1 MFNKKKIFLIII
13 ITLLIIGISVV
24 NAQKVSNGT
33 LTKKSSINIQKT
45 TLKEISSTKV
55 FTQKKNK
62 VSTNNITNKQV
73 RKNVTQKSV
82 KTEQKTH
89 IINNNNFKNYFDSAG
104 NINSSVS
111 KGDILDFQGVINQ
124 SQSMKISVPVNI
136 TSSTN
141 DAKICLNTTATS
153 YFGNESGNSFT
164 INKDAAYTNISKI
177 IFYNTQFFIINT
189 SYVTINNITT
199 NVTDPYVGLGVGQC
213 AIREFCEHILVENST
228 FCTTNASWV
237 ATLVFTGV
245 KDSIIRNNTIRGSG
259 DVFNLLY
266 LNTYNFPGVEVT
278 DMTVNVNNTIENNY
292 IDGTRAIASAKCY
305 AIGIFGSNNT
315 IRNNTINYSGVGIT
329 TGWVGS
335 GESLSAGTKIINN
348 SFIGGCNIVTPNN
361 GEIINNT
368 ADTLSITTKN
378 SIIENNTFNNIY
390 VQTSDFI
397 LENYNIS
404 GNVLLSE
411 NIKNITI
418 KNSSFNSI
426 DLRGNSGNNLEDIKL
441 IQNNISTI
449 TIGKDRTGYV
459 NNIEINENNITN
471 AIFINGRRNSN
482 ILIINNEI
490 VTDADYSI
498 NISYAVDNLII
509 EDNYLSSS
517 KGKGV
522 NAIGATNT
530 IYSQCNIGKNL
541 PDEERIVIL
550 HNTTIKITTTEFD
563 LDMEA
568 VITATVTSDIGMV
581 NDGTVTFKDSMGNIL
596 KTVYVYKGEAKLKI
610 NFTKAGTEVIKA
622 IYDENEEYLSSE
634 TSSIITINKIAT
646 KITTNSLTTKVND
659 TVSITATVTNSL
671 NTTTEGNVEFKDSN
685 AKVLATVKLVNGVAT
700 YKTSF
705 KTAGVQKLTAVYV
718 ETTNYKSS
726 SATTTITVNKLN
738 TKVSV
743 DSVNVKVND
752 YVTVSVKVS
761 DVNNKVVSEGEVSLK
776 LNGVL
781 LKDSKGNVVKFAVKN
796 GVASG
801 KLLVDSSWMKSGVKL
816 TASYLGSANYLSSSG
831 VTSSVK
837 VVKHTAVLT
846 TTVTS
851 SAVGG
856 DTITIKS
863 KVAEGKTL
871 LNKGK
876 VTFKFN
882 GKVIGTVTV
891 KNGVATLKYKIPK
904 GMAAKKY
911 NVVTSFSHSDFN
923 IVSKTNGVIVKKSAV
938 KVKASKVTAKS
949 KAVLKAKIVDKFG
962 KNVVGTSKVTIKVD
976 SKKVKTVTAK
986 KGVIKSTI
994 NTSKLKKGKHKV
1006 TYNVAANK
1014 SYNAGKTTVVLTKK

>member
-1 MFNKKKIFLIII
+1 MFKKKNIFLMIII
-13 ITLLIIGISVV
+13 IILIIGISVV
-24 NAQKVSNGT
+24 NAQKVSNDT

-45 TLKEISSTKV
+45 TPKEIFSTKIL
-55 FTQKKNK
+55 TQKKNK
-62 VSTNNITNKQV
+62 VSTNNITNKQI
-73 RKNVTQKSV
+73 RKNITQKSL

-111 KGDILDFQGVINQ
+111 KGDILDIQGVINQ
-124 SQSMKISVPVNI
+124 TQSMTISVPVNI

-141 DAKICLNTTATS
+141 DAKIYLNTVATS

-177 IFYNTQFFIINT
+177 SFYNTQFFIKNT
-189 SYVTINNITT
+189 SYVTVNNITT

-213 AIREFCEHILVENST
+213 AIREFCEHILIENST
-228 FCTTNASWV
+228 IFTANASWV
-237 ATLVFTGV
+237 PSLVFAGV
-245 KDSIIRNNTIRGSG
+245 KHSTIRNNTIIGIG
-259 DVFNLLY
+259 DVYNLLY
-266 LNTYNFPGVEVT
+266 FNTYNFPGVEVG
-278 DMTVNVNNTIENNY
+278 DITVNVNNTVENNY
-292 IDGTRAIASAKCY
+292 IDGTQAMASAKCY

-315 IRNNTINYSGVGIT
+315 IRNNTINFSGIGIN

-335 GESLSAGTKIINN
+335 GESLSVGTKIINN
-348 SFIGGCNIVTPNN
+348 SFIGGCNIITPNN

-368 ADTLSITTKN
+368 ADTLTITTTN
-378 SIIENNTFNNIY
+378 STIENNTFNNI
-390 VQTSDFI
+390 QIHTSDFI

-404 GNVLLSE
+404 GNVSISE
-411 NIKNITI
+411 NIKNLTI
-418 KNSSFNSI
+418 KNLTFDSI
-426 DLRGNSGNNLEDIKL
+426 FLAGSTGNNLEDIKL

-498 NISYAVDNLII
+498 NMSYAVDNLII

-563 LDMEA
+563 VYTEA

-610 NFTKAGTEVIKA
+610 NFTKAGMEVIKA

-634 TSSIITINKIAT
+634 TVGIIIIKQIAT
-646 KITTNSLTTKVND
+646 SITTKFPNTKINE
-659 TVSITATVTNSL
+659 TVILTATVTNNL
-671 NTTTEGNVEFKDSN
+671 NTTTEGNVLFKDASG
-685 AKVLATVKLVNGVAT
+685 KVLSTVKLVNGIAT
-700 YKTSF
+700 YKTTF
-705 KTAGVQKLTAVYV
+705 KTAGVQKITAVYV

-726 SATTTITVNKLN
+726 SATGSITVSKLN
-738 TKVSV
+738 TKVSI
-743 DSVNVKVND
+743 DSVNGKVND

-781 LKDSKGNVVKFAVKN
+781 LKDSKGNVVKFAVKD

-801 KLLVDSSWMKSGVKL
+801 KVLVDSSWMKSGVKL

-846 TTVTS
+846 TTVTG

-863 KVAEGKTL
+863 KVVEGKTL

-923 IVSKTNGVIVKKSAV
+923 TVSKTNAVIVKKSAV

-1014 SYNAGKTTVVLTKK
+1014 SYNAGKATVILTKK

>member
-1 MFNKKKIFLIII
+1 MIII
-13 ITLLIIGISVV
+13 IILIIGISVV
-24 NAQKVSNGT
+24 NAQKVSNDT

-45 TLKEISSTKV
+45 TPKEIFSTKIL
-55 FTQKKNK
+55 TQKKNK
-62 VSTNNITNKQV
+62 VSTNNITNKQI
-73 RKNVTQKSV
+73 RKNITQKSL

-164 INKDAAYTNISKI
+164 INNDAAYTNISKI

-228 FCTTNASWV
+228 FCTTHASWV

-471 AIFINGRRNSN
+471 AIFINGRRNSD

-498 NISYAVDNLII
+498 NISYDVENLII
-509 EDNYLSSS
+509 EDNYLCSS

-541 PDEERIVIL
+541 PDEDRIVIL

-563 LDMEA
+563 LDREA
-568 VITATVTSDIGMV
+568 VIIASVITDIGMV

-610 NFTKAGTEVIKA
+610 NKVST
-622 IYDENEEYLSSE
+622 
-634 TSSIITINKIAT
+634 
-646 KITTNSLTTKVND
+646 TTKVNSVTTKIND
-659 TVSITATVTNSL
+659 TVTITATVTNSL
-671 NTTTEGNVEFKDSN
+671 NTTTEGNVLFKDASG
-685 AKVLATVKLVNGVAT
+685 KVLSTVKLVNGVAT
-700 YKTSF
+700 YKTTF
-705 KTAGVQKLTAVYV
+705 KTAGTQKISAVYS
-718 ETTNYKSS
+718 ETDYYKSS
-726 SATTTITVNKLN
+726 SATSTITVNKLN
-738 TKVSV
+738 TKVSI
-743 DSVNVKVND
+743 DSVNGKVND
-752 YVTVSVKVS
+752 YVTVSVKVFDANS
-761 DVNNKVVSEGEVSLK
+761 KAVSEGEVSLK

-781 LKDSKGNVVKFAVKN
+781 LKDSKGNVVNCAVKN
-796 GVASG
+796 GVARG
-801 KLLVDSSWMKSGVKL
+801 KDLAD
-816 TASYLGSANYLSSSG
+816 
-831 VTSSVK
+831 
-837 VVKHTAVLT
+837 
-846 TTVTS
+846 
-851 SAVGG
+851 
-856 DTITIKS
+856 
-863 KVAEGKTL
+863 
-871 LNKGK
+871 
-876 VTFKFN
+876 
-882 GKVIGTVTV
+882 
-891 KNGVATLKYKIPK
+891 P
-904 GMAAKKY
+904 
-911 NVVTSFSHSDFN
+911 
-923 IVSKTNGVIVKKSAV
+923 
-938 KVKASKVTAKS
+938 
-949 KAVLKAKIVDKFG
+949 
-962 KNVVGTSKVTIKVD
+962 
-976 SKKVKTVTAK
+976 
-986 KGVIKSTI
+986 
-994 NTSKLKKGKHKV
+994 
-1006 TYNVAANK
+1006 
-1014 SYNAGKTTVVLTKK
+1014 

>member
-1 MFNKKKIFLIII
+1 MFKKKNIFLMIII
-13 ITLLIIGISVV
+13 IILIIGISVV
-24 NAQKVSNGT
+24 NAQKVSNDT

-45 TLKEISSTKV
+45 TPKEIFSTKIL
-55 FTQKKNK
+55 TQKKNK
-62 VSTNNITNKQV
+62 VSTNNITNKQI
-73 RKNVTQKSV
+73 RKNITQKSL

-111 KGDILDFQGVINQ
+111 KGDILDIRGVINQ
-124 SQSMKISVPVNI
+124 TQSMTISVPVNI

-141 DAKICLNTTATS
+141 DAKIYLNTVATS

-177 IFYNTQFFIINT
+177 SFYNTQFFIKNT
-189 SYVTINNITT
+189 SYVTVNNITT

-213 AIREFCEHILVENST
+213 AIREFSEHILIENST
-228 FCTTNASWV
+228 IFTANASWV
-237 ATLVFTGV
+237 PSLVFAGV
-245 KDSIIRNNTIRGSG
+245 KHSTIRNNTIIGIG
-259 DVFNLLY
+259 DVYNLLY
-266 LNTYNFPGVEVT
+266 FNTYNFPGVEVG
-278 DMTVNVNNTIENNY
+278 DITVNVNNTVENNY
-292 IDGTRAIASAKCY
+292 IDGTQAMASAKCY

-315 IRNNTINYSGVGIT
+315 IRNNTINFSGIGIN

-335 GESLSAGTKIINN
+335 GESLSVGTKIINN
-348 SFIGGCNIVTPNN
+348 SFIGGCNIITPNN

-368 ADTLSITTKN
+368 ADTLTITTTN
-378 SIIENNTFNNIY
+378 STIENNTFNNI
-390 VQTSDFI
+390 QIHTSDFI

-404 GNVLLSE
+404 GNVSISE
-411 NIKNITI
+411 NIKNLTI
-418 KNSSFNSI
+418 KNLTFDSI
-426 DLRGNSGNNLEDIKL
+426 FLAGSTGNNLEDIKL

-449 TIGKDRTGYV
+449 TIGKDRTGCV

-471 AIFINGRRNSN
+471 AIFINGRRNSD

-498 NISYAVDNLII
+498 NISYAVENLII
-509 EDNYLSSS
+509 EDNYLCSS

-541 PDEERIVIL
+541 PDEDRIVIL

-563 LDMEA
+563 LDREA
-568 VITATVTSDIGMV
+568 VIIASVITDIGMV

-622 IYDENEEYLSSE
+622 IYDENEEYLSSK
-634 TSSIITINKIAT
+634 TVGTIIIKQIAT
-646 KITTNSLTTKVND
+646 SITTKFPNTKINE
-659 TVSITATVTNSL
+659 TVILTATVTNNL
-671 NTTTEGNVEFKDSN
+671 NTTTEGNVLFKDASG
-685 AKVLATVKLVNGVAT
+685 KVLSTVKLVNGIAT
-700 YKTSF
+700 YKTTF
-705 KTAGVQKLTAVYV
+705 KTAGVQKITAVYV

-726 SATTTITVNKLN
+726 SATGSITVSKLN
-738 TKVSV
+738 TKVSI
-743 DSVNVKVND
+743 DSVNGKVND

-761 DVNNKVVSEGEVSLK
+761 DANSKVVSEGEVSLK

-1014 SYNAGKTTVVLTKK
+1014 SYNAGKATVILTKK